1 MDIDKA
7 LARLADAPLNDIDL
21 SLVETGVMSGLAQ
34 ITSVVRLQ
42 TPIRFGAIAAA
53 MIVGI
58 SLGGVAVANSQSS
71 APLVSG
77 AHLAPSALLV
87 SAQ

>member
-7 LARLADAPLNDIDL
+7 LARLADVPLNHIDL
-21 SLVETGVMSGLAQ
+21 SQIEMGVMSGLAQ
-34 ITSVVRLQ
+34 TTSVIRSQ
-42 TPIRFGAIAAA
+42 IPIRFGAVAAA
-53 MIVGI
+53 MMVGI

-71 APLVSG
+71 TPLVSG

>member
-7 LARLADAPLNDIDL
+7 LARLADAPLNHIDL
-21 SLVETGVMSGLAQ
+21 SQVEMGVMSGLAQ
-34 ITSVVRLQ
+34 SASVIRSQ
-42 TPIRFGAIAAA
+42 TPIRFGAVAAA

-87 SAQ
+87 SPQ